1 MLQRVSAQRRSTP
14 RSERGVPAPVA
25 GGKQPGQVRGND
37 RPDDEPGIRDSAGDG
52 GTTLQAQGVRLQFHT
67 SCHWS
72 ATHTARVLV
81 LTRADHGEIHAVRYA
96 SAQRKLLD
104 VMNTLGLSTS
114 LMRVIERRQKLDQWL
129 VYFGMLLTLAVI
141 YALYSWKFATV
152 GSGADAGV
160 EGMLDEAAVE
170 AAVVGAE
177 GMETEAIDGGAS
189 TLGMDARH

>member
-1 MLQRVSAQRRSTP
+1 
-14 RSERGVPAPVA
+14 
-25 GGKQPGQVRGND
+25 
-37 RPDDEPGIRDSAGDG
+37 
-52 GTTLQAQGVRLQFHT
+52 
-67 SCHWS
+67 
-72 ATHTARVLV
+72 
-81 LTRADHGEIHAVRYA
+81 
-96 SAQRKLLD
+96 
-104 VMNTLGLSTS
+104 MNTLGLSTS

-189 TLGMDARH
+189 TLSMDARH